1 MNIGTINLFI
11 VLKYKDVIN
20 DNKKYLLQIFFRY
33 MLFESFIFDHL

>member
-11 VLKYKDVIN
+11 ILKYKDVIN
-20 DNKKYLLQIFFRY
+20 HKKYLLQIFFRY